1 MKFIFDTLVD
11 KSKYFVFLILV
22 LSVISIFGLPR
33 FQLDASSDTL
43 LLDNDPDLKVYREN
57 SRKYGSSDFLVIA
70 FTPNNDIFS
79 KNTQSF
85 LKDLVLELKGVK
97 GIRNVL
103 SLFDVPLLNYNEQSI
118 SELAE
123 NVITLNTEN
132 IDLNKARREFETN
145 EVYRGLLISNDLQ
158 TIALQ
163 MSLEPNASYQSLI
176 SQRYDLLDSQSNLE
190 DSNFSEKLSI
200 LELKIETEKKL
211 NLLKEGKIINEIRS
225 ITNKYKQKGDIYL
238 GGGAMIAYDTIQMI
252 QQDLITF
259 GIAVFFM
266 FVFILSLIFRQIRWV
281 AIPLIS
287 AGLSALFTT
296 GLISWMG
303 WKVTVVSA
311 NFIALL
317 MIIGIS
323 LTVHLVVRYRE
334 ITSKNTDLSHSESI
348 KRTLSQMFL
357 PCLYTALTTMVAFA
371 SLIISDIRP
380 IIDFGLLMVLSI
392 FIAFIVS
399 FLFFGTLASLM
410 NKNEKD
416 SMIDYSSGFT
426 TSINT
431 FVVKFKNII
440 LLVSI
445 LGFVLSLIGINKLSV
460 ENKFIDYFKPSTE
473 IYKGLSL
480 IDKKLGGTAPLD
492 IIITAPKD
500 FSPIGAETEFEDD
513 FDDFGIET
521 NEYGYWYSTDNL
533 SFLEE
538 IHDYLENRPEIG
550 KVLSVSSAIKL
561 AEIAKGEKLDDL
573 ELALLR
579 KVLPEDINNQLLKSF
594 ISDNDNQVRLSA
606 RVIES
611 LDGLNRKNLINE
623 VESDLIN
630 EFNLSPDQFYLS
642 GISVIYN
649 NLLQSLFQSL
659 IGSLSIVFSA
669 IFLMFIILFRSFYMA
684 LISMIPNLLSA
695 ASVLGI
701 IGWSGIP
708 LDIMTVT
715 VAAIS
720 IGIGVDNT
728 IHYVHRFLKEYDL
741 EKNYDLAIKNSH
753 ATIGR
758 AMFYTSLTIV
768 LGFMILITSN
778 FNPSVFFGI
787 FTSFSMIVAILAA
800 LMLLPVLIRHF
811 KPFGKNKHG
820 TS

>member
-1 MKFIFDTLVD
+1 MNTFFNFLVD
-11 KSKYFVFLILV
+11 KSKIFIFLLIL
-22 LSVISIFGLPR
+22 LSLISLLGLPK

-43 LLDNDPDLKVYREN
+43 LLDNDPDLKTYREN

-70 FTPNNDIFS
+70 FTPNKDIFTVETLS
-79 KNTQSF
+79 LLKSLVEDLKN
-85 LKDLVLELKGVK
+85 VN
-97 GIRNVL
+97 GIKNVL
-103 SLFDVPLLNYNEQSI
+103 SLFDVPLLKYSEQSI

-123 NVITLNTEN
+123 NVVTLSTEN
-132 IDLNKARREFETN
+132 VNLNKAKYEFETN
-145 EVYRGLLISNDLQ
+145 EVYRGLLISEDLK
-158 TIALQ
+158 TIAFQ
-163 MSLEPNASYQSLI
+163 MSLEENQEYQKLI
-176 SQRYDLLDSQSNLE
+176 SKRYDLLDQKNSLDEEFFKTNLE
-190 DSNFSEKLSI
+190 ILDLRIDEQKKINLSNEAI
-200 LELKIETEKKL
+200 L
-211 NLLKEGKIINEIRS
+211 INEVRD
-225 ITNKYKQKGDIYL
+225 ITNNYKDKGEIFL
-238 GGGAMIAYDTIQMI
+238 GGGAMIAHDTIKMI
-252 QQDLITF
+252 QQDLFTF
-259 GIAVFFM
+259 GVAVFFM
-266 FVFILSLIFRQIRWV
+266 FVLILSLIFKQFRWV

-287 AGLSALFTT
+287 ACLSALFTT

-334 ITSKNTDLSHSESI
+334 ITSRFNDLTHSEAL

-392 FIAFIVS
+392 FIAFTVS
-399 FLFFGTLASLM
+399 FIFFGSLASLM
-410 NKNEKD
+410 KKNTKD
-416 SMIDYSSGFT
+416 TKVDYSSGFT
-426 TSINT
+426 TWINSL
-431 FVVKFKNII
+431 VVRFKNVILII
-440 LLVSI
+440 SLI
-445 LGFVLSLIGINKLSV
+445 GFILSLVGINKLSV
-460 ENKFIDYFKPSTE
+460 ENKFIDYFKPTTE
-473 IYKGLSL
+473 IYQGLSL

-492 IIITAPKD
+492 IIISAPQTAPTTND
-500 FSPIGAETEFEDD
+500 EFEED

-521 NEYGYWYSTDNL
+521 EEYGYWFNSQNL
-533 SFLEE
+533 SYLEE
-538 IHDYLENRPEIG
+538 IHDYLEARPEIG

-579 KVLPEDINNQLLKSF
+579 KVLPDDINNQLLSSY
-594 ISDNDNQVRLSA
+594 ISEDDNQVRLSA

-611 LDGLNRKNLINE
+611 MDGLNRKNLIDE
-623 VESDLIN
+623 VKNDLIQN
-630 EFNLSPDQFYLS
+630 YELSEEQFYLS

-659 IGSLSIVFSA
+659 IGSLTIVFSA
-669 IFLMFIILFRSFYMA
+669 IFIMFIILFRSLYMA
-684 LISMIPNLLSA
+684 LIAMIPNLLSA
-695 ASVLGI
+695 SSVLGI

-728 IHYVHRFLKEYDL
+728 IHYVHRFLKEYEL
-741 EKNYDLAIKNSH
+741 QKNYDLAIKNSH

-768 LGFMILITSN
+768 LGFMILVSSN

-800 LMLLPVLIRHF
+800 LMLLPVLIRHL
-811 KPFGKNKHG
+811 KPFGRNING
-820 TS
+820 ST

>member
-1 MKFIFDTLVD
+1 MNSLFNFLVD
-11 KSKYFVFLILV
+11 KSKFFIFIIIL
-22 LSVISIFGLPR
+22 LSLVSILGLPK

-70 FTPNNDIFS
+70 FTPDKDIFS
-79 KNTQSF
+79 SETISLLKKLESNLKNI
-85 LKDLVLELKGVK
+85 D
-97 GIRNVL
+97 GIQNVL
-103 SLFDVPLLNYNEQSI
+103 SLLDVPLLSYSEQSI
-118 SELAE
+118 NELADNLVTLSTE
-123 NVITLNTEN
+123 NV
-132 IDLNKARREFETN
+132 DLVKAKKEFEVN
-145 EVYRGLLISNDLQ
+145 EVYRGLLISEDLK
-158 TIALQ
+158 TIAFQ
-163 MSLEPNASYQSLI
+163 MTLEPNDEFQNLI
-176 SQRYDLLDSQSNLE
+176 SDRYDLLDSKNTLDNEIFSKNLENLDLKIDNQKKINLSKEAILINDIRNISNLYK
-190 DSNFSEKLSI
+190 NK
-200 LELKIETEKKL
+200 
-211 NLLKEGKIINEIRS
+211 GEIF
-225 ITNKYKQKGDIYL
+225 L
-238 GGGAMIAYDTIQMI
+238 GGGAMIAHDTIKMI
-252 QQDLITF
+252 QQDLFTF
-259 GIAVFFM
+259 GVAVFFM
-266 FVFILSLIFRQIRWV
+266 FVLILSLIFRQFRWV
-281 AIPLIS
+281 VIPLTS

-296 GLISWMG
+296 GLISWLG

-334 ITSKNTDLSHSESI
+334 ITSKFNDLSHEDAL
-348 KRTLSQMFL
+348 KKTLSQMFL

-392 FIAFIVS
+392 SVAFIVS
-399 FLFFGTLASLM
+399 FVFFGSLSSLM
-410 NKNEKD
+410 GKNLKD
-416 SMIDYSSGFT
+416 TQIDYSSGFT
-426 TSINT
+426 TWINSL
-431 FVVKFKNII
+431 VVRFKNII
-440 LLVSI
+440 LLISLLAFI
-445 LGFVLSLIGINKLSV
+445 FAFVGINKLSV

-492 IIITAPKD
+492 IIISAPKEDINLEDD
-500 FSPIGAETEFEDD
+500 FDD

-521 NEYGYWYSTDNL
+521 DEYGYWFNSQNL
-533 SFLEE
+533 GRLEE
-538 IHDYLENRPEIG
+538 IHDYLEGRPEIG
-550 KVLSVSSAIKL
+550 KVLSVSSATKL
-561 AEIAKGEKLDDL
+561 AEIVKGEKLDDL

-579 KVLPEDINNQLLKSF
+579 KVLPEDINNQLLSSY
-594 ISDNDNQVRLSA
+594 ISDDDNQVRLSA

-611 LDGLNRKNLINE
+611 LDGLNRKNLIEEVKKDLVNNFELNE
-623 VESDLIN
+623 
-630 EFNLSPDQFYLS
+630 DQFYLS

-659 IGSLSIVFSA
+659 IGSLLIVFTA
-669 IFLMFIILFRSFYMA
+669 IFLMFIVLFRSFYMA
-684 LISMIPNLLSA
+684 LIAMIPNLLSA

-708 LDIMTVT
+708 IDIMTVT

-728 IHYVHRFLKEYDL
+728 IHYVHRFLKEF
-741 EKNYDLAIKNSH
+741 EQEQNYDLAIKNSH
-753 ATIGR
+753 STIGR

-768 LGFMILITSN
+768 LGFMILVSSN

-800 LMLLPVLIRHF
+800 LMLLPVLIRHL
-811 KPFGKNKHG
+811 KPFGRN
-820 TS
+820 

>member
-1 MKFIFDTLVD
+1 MNSLFNFLVD
-11 KSKYFVFLILV
+11 KSKFFIFIIIL
-22 LSVISIFGLPR
+22 LSLVSILGLPK

-70 FTPNNDIFS
+70 FTPDKDIFS
-79 KNTQSF
+79 SETVSLLKKLESNLKNI
-85 LKDLVLELKGVK
+85 D
-97 GIRNVL
+97 GIQNVL
-103 SLFDVPLLNYNEQSI
+103 SLLDVPLLSYSEQSI
-118 SELAE
+118 NELADNLVTLSTE
-123 NVITLNTEN
+123 NV
-132 IDLNKARREFETN
+132 DLVKAKKEFEIN
-145 EVYRGLLISNDLQ
+145 EVYRGLLISEDLK
-158 TIALQ
+158 TIAFQ
-163 MSLEPNASYQSLI
+163 MTLEPNDQFQNLI
-176 SQRYDLLDSQSNLE
+176 SDRYDLLDSKNTLDNEIFSKNLENLDLKIDNQKKINLSNEAILINDIRNISNLYK
-190 DSNFSEKLSI
+190 DK
-200 LELKIETEKKL
+200 
-211 NLLKEGKIINEIRS
+211 GEIF
-225 ITNKYKQKGDIYL
+225 L
-238 GGGAMIAYDTIQMI
+238 GGGAMIAHDTIKMI
-252 QQDLITF
+252 QQDLFTF
-259 GIAVFFM
+259 GVAVFFM
-266 FVFILSLIFRQIRWV
+266 FVLILSLIFRQFRWV
-281 AIPLIS
+281 VIPLTS

-296 GLISWMG
+296 GLISWLG

-334 ITSKNTDLSHSESI
+334 ITSKFNELSHEDAL
-348 KRTLSQMFL
+348 KKTLSQMFL

-392 FIAFIVS
+392 SIAFIVS
-399 FLFFGTLASLM
+399 FVFFGSLSSLM
-410 NKNEKD
+410 GKNLKD
-416 SMIDYSSGFT
+416 TQIDYSSGFT
-426 TSINT
+426 TWINSL
-431 FVVKFKNII
+431 VVRFKNII
-440 LLVSI
+440 LLISLLAFI
-445 LGFVLSLIGINKLSV
+445 FAFVGINKLSV

-492 IIITAPKD
+492 IIISAPKEDINLEDD
-500 FSPIGAETEFEDD
+500 FDD

-521 NEYGYWYSTDNL
+521 DEYGYWFNSQNL
-533 SFLEE
+533 GRLEE
-538 IHDYLENRPEIG
+538 IHDYLEGRPEIG
-550 KVLSVSSAIKL
+550 KVLSVSSATKL
-561 AEIAKGEKLDDL
+561 AEIVKGEKLDDL

-579 KVLPEDINNQLLKSF
+579 KVLPEDINNQLLSSY
-594 ISDNDNQVRLSA
+594 ISDDDNQVRLSA

-611 LDGLNRKNLINE
+611 LDGLNRKNLIEE
-623 VESDLIN
+623 VKKDLVN
-630 EFNLSPDQFYLS
+630 NFELSEDQFYLS

-659 IGSLSIVFSA
+659 IGSLLIVFTA
-669 IFLMFIILFRSFYMA
+669 IFLMFIVLFRSFYMA
-684 LISMIPNLLSA
+684 LIAMIPNLLSA

-708 LDIMTVT
+708 IDIMTVT

-728 IHYVHRFLKEYDL
+728 IHYVHRFLKEY
-741 EKNYDLAIKNSH
+741 EQEQNYDLAIKNSH
-753 ATIGR
+753 STIGR

-768 LGFMILITSN
+768 LGFMILVSSN

-800 LMLLPVLIRHF
+800 LMLLPVLIRHL
-811 KPFGKNKHG
+811 KPFGRN
-820 TS
+820 

>member
-1 MKFIFDTLVD
+1 MNSLFNFLVD
-11 KSKYFVFLILV
+11 KSKFFIFIIIL
-22 LSVISIFGLPR
+22 LSLVSILGLPK

-70 FTPNNDIFS
+70 FTPDKDIFS
-79 KNTQSF
+79 SETISLLKKLESNLKNI
-85 LKDLVLELKGVK
+85 D
-97 GIRNVL
+97 GIQNVL
-103 SLFDVPLLNYNEQSI
+103 SLLDVPLLSYSEQSI
-118 SELAE
+118 NELADNLVTLSTE
-123 NVITLNTEN
+123 NV
-132 IDLNKARREFETN
+132 DLVKAKKEFEIN
-145 EVYRGLLISNDLQ
+145 EVYRGLLISEDLK
-158 TIALQ
+158 TIAFQ
-163 MSLEPNASYQSLI
+163 MTLEPNDQFQNLI
-176 SQRYDLLDSQSNLE
+176 SDRYDLLDSKNTLDNEIFSKNLENLDLKIDNQKKINLSKEAILINDIRNISNLYK
-190 DSNFSEKLSI
+190 DK
-200 LELKIETEKKL
+200 
-211 NLLKEGKIINEIRS
+211 GEIF
-225 ITNKYKQKGDIYL
+225 L
-238 GGGAMIAYDTIQMI
+238 GGGAMIAHDTIKMI
-252 QQDLITF
+252 QQDLFTF
-259 GIAVFFM
+259 GVAVFFM
-266 FVFILSLIFRQIRWV
+266 FVLILSLIFRQFRWV
-281 AIPLIS
+281 VIPLTS

-296 GLISWMG
+296 GLISWLG

-334 ITSKNTDLSHSESI
+334 ITSNFNDLSHEDAL
-348 KRTLSQMFL
+348 KKTLSQMFL

-392 FIAFIVS
+392 SIAFIVS
-399 FLFFGTLASLM
+399 FVFFGSLSSLM
-410 NKNEKD
+410 GKNLKD
-416 SMIDYSSGFT
+416 TQIDYSSGFT
-426 TSINT
+426 TWINSL
-431 FVVKFKNII
+431 VVRFKNLI
-440 LLVSI
+440 LLISLLAFI
-445 LGFVLSLIGINKLSV
+445 FAFVGINKLSV

-492 IIITAPKD
+492 IIISAPKEDINLEDD
-500 FSPIGAETEFEDD
+500 FDD

-521 NEYGYWYSTDNL
+521 DEYGYWFNSQNL
-533 SFLEE
+533 GRLEE
-538 IHDYLENRPEIG
+538 IHDYLEGRPEIG
-550 KVLSVSSAIKL
+550 KVLSVSSATKL
-561 AEIAKGEKLDDL
+561 AEIVKGEKLDDL

-579 KVLPEDINNQLLKSF
+579 KVLPEDINNQLLSSY
-594 ISDNDNQVRLSA
+594 ISDDDNQVRLSA

-611 LDGLNRKNLINE
+611 LDGLNRKNLIEE
-623 VESDLIN
+623 VKKDLVN
-630 EFNLSPDQFYLS
+630 DFELSEDQFYLS

-659 IGSLSIVFSA
+659 IGSLLIVFSA
-669 IFLMFIILFRSFYMA
+669 IFLMFIILFRSLYMA
-684 LISMIPNLLSA
+684 LIAMIPNLLSA

-708 LDIMTVT
+708 IDIMTVT

-728 IHYVHRFLKEYDL
+728 IHYVHRFLKEY
-741 EKNYDLAIKNSH
+741 EQEQNYDLAIKNSH
-753 ATIGR
+753 STIGR

-768 LGFMILITSN
+768 LGFMILVSSN

-800 LMLLPVLIRHF
+800 LMLLPVLIRHL
-811 KPFGKNKHG
+811 KPFGRN
-820 TS
+820 

>member
-1 MKFIFDTLVD
+1 MNSLFNFLVD
-11 KSKYFVFLILV
+11 KSKFFIFIIIL
-22 LSVISIFGLPR
+22 LSLVSILGLPK

-70 FTPNNDIFS
+70 FTPDKDIFS
-79 KNTQSF
+79 SETISLLKKLESNLKNI
-85 LKDLVLELKGVK
+85 D
-97 GIRNVL
+97 GIQNVL
-103 SLFDVPLLNYNEQSI
+103 SLLDVPLLSYSEQSI
-118 SELAE
+118 NELADNLVTLSTE
-123 NVITLNTEN
+123 NV
-132 IDLNKARREFETN
+132 DLVKAKKEFEVN
-145 EVYRGLLISNDLQ
+145 EVYRGLLISEDLK
-158 TIALQ
+158 TIAFQ
-163 MSLEPNASYQSLI
+163 MTLEPNDEFQNLI
-176 SQRYDLLDSQSNLE
+176 SDRYDLLDSKNTLDNEIFSKNLENLDLKIDNQKKINLSKEAILINDIRNISNLYK
-190 DSNFSEKLSI
+190 NK
-200 LELKIETEKKL
+200 
-211 NLLKEGKIINEIRS
+211 GEIF
-225 ITNKYKQKGDIYL
+225 L
-238 GGGAMIAYDTIQMI
+238 GGGAMIAHDTIKMI
-252 QQDLITF
+252 QQDLFTF
-259 GIAVFFM
+259 GVAVFFM
-266 FVFILSLIFRQIRWV
+266 FVLILSLIFRQFRWV
-281 AIPLIS
+281 VIPLTS

-296 GLISWMG
+296 GLISWLG

-334 ITSKNTDLSHSESI
+334 ITSKFNDLSHEDAL
-348 KRTLSQMFL
+348 KKTLSQMFL

-392 FIAFIVS
+392 SVAFIVS
-399 FLFFGTLASLM
+399 FVFFGSLSSLM
-410 NKNEKD
+410 GKNLKD
-416 SMIDYSSGFT
+416 TQIDYSSGFT
-426 TSINT
+426 TWINSL
-431 FVVKFKNII
+431 VVRFKNII
-440 LLVSI
+440 LLISLLAFI
-445 LGFVLSLIGINKLSV
+445 FAFVGINKLSV

-492 IIITAPKD
+492 IIISAPKEDINLEDD
-500 FSPIGAETEFEDD
+500 FDD

-521 NEYGYWYSTDNL
+521 DEYGYWFNSQNL
-533 SFLEE
+533 GRLEE
-538 IHDYLENRPEIG
+538 IHDYLEGRPEIG
-550 KVLSVSSAIKL
+550 KVLSVSSATKL
-561 AEIAKGEKLDDL
+561 AEIVKGEKLDDL

-579 KVLPEDINNQLLKSF
+579 KVLPEDINNQLLSSY
-594 ISDNDNQVRLSA
+594 ISDDDNQVRLSA

-611 LDGLNRKNLINE
+611 LDGLNRKNLIEEVKKDLVNNFELNE
-623 VESDLIN
+623 
-630 EFNLSPDQFYLS
+630 DQFYLS

-659 IGSLSIVFSA
+659 IGSLLIVFSA
-669 IFLMFIILFRSFYMA
+669 IFLMFIVLFRSFYMA
-684 LISMIPNLLSA
+684 LIAMIPNLLSA

-708 LDIMTVT
+708 IDIMTVT

-728 IHYVHRFLKEYDL
+728 IHYVHRFLKEY
-741 EKNYDLAIKNSH
+741 EQEQNYDLAIKNSH
-753 ATIGR
+753 STIGR

-768 LGFMILITSN
+768 LGFMILVSSN

-800 LMLLPVLIRHF
+800 LMLLPVLIRHL
-811 KPFGKNKHG
+811 KPFGRN
-820 TS
+820 

>member
-1 MKFIFDTLVD
+1 MNSLFNFLVD
-11 KSKYFVFLILV
+11 KSKFFIFIIIL
-22 LSVISIFGLPR
+22 LSLVSILGLPK

-70 FTPNNDIFS
+70 FTPDKDIFS
-79 KNTQSF
+79 SETVSLLKKLESNLKNI
-85 LKDLVLELKGVK
+85 D
-97 GIRNVL
+97 GIQNVL
-103 SLFDVPLLNYNEQSI
+103 SLLDVPLLSYSEQSI
-118 SELAE
+118 NELADNLVTLSTE
-123 NVITLNTEN
+123 NV
-132 IDLNKARREFETN
+132 DLVKAKKEFEIN
-145 EVYRGLLISNDLQ
+145 EVYRGLLISEDLK
-158 TIALQ
+158 TIAFQ
-163 MSLEPNASYQSLI
+163 MTLEPNDQFQNLI
-176 SQRYDLLDSQSNLE
+176 SDRYDLLDSKNTLDNEIFSKNLENLDLKIDNQKKINLSKEAILINDIRNISNLYK
-190 DSNFSEKLSI
+190 DK
-200 LELKIETEKKL
+200 
-211 NLLKEGKIINEIRS
+211 GEIF
-225 ITNKYKQKGDIYL
+225 L
-238 GGGAMIAYDTIQMI
+238 GGGAMIAHDTIKMI
-252 QQDLITF
+252 QQDLFTF
-259 GIAVFFM
+259 GVAVFFM
-266 FVFILSLIFRQIRWV
+266 FVLILSLIFRQFRWV
-281 AIPLIS
+281 VIPLTS

-296 GLISWMG
+296 GLISWLG

-334 ITSKNTDLSHSESI
+334 ITSNFNDLSHEDAL
-348 KRTLSQMFL
+348 KKTLSQMFL

-392 FIAFIVS
+392 SIAFIVS
-399 FLFFGTLASLM
+399 FVFFGSLSSLM
-410 NKNEKD
+410 GKNLKD
-416 SMIDYSSGFT
+416 TQIDYSSGFT
-426 TSINT
+426 TWINSL
-431 FVVKFKNII
+431 VVRFKNLI
-440 LLVSI
+440 LLISLLAFI
-445 LGFVLSLIGINKLSV
+445 FAFVGINKLSV

-492 IIITAPKD
+492 IIISAPKEDINLEDD
-500 FSPIGAETEFEDD
+500 FDD

-521 NEYGYWYSTDNL
+521 DEYGYWFNSQNL
-533 SFLEE
+533 GRLEE
-538 IHDYLENRPEIG
+538 IHDYLEGRPEIG
-550 KVLSVSSAIKL
+550 KVLSVSSATKL
-561 AEIAKGEKLDDL
+561 AEIVKGEKLDDL

-579 KVLPEDINNQLLKSF
+579 KVLPEDINNQLLSSY
-594 ISDNDNQVRLSA
+594 ISDDDNQVRLSA

-611 LDGLNRKNLINE
+611 LDGLNRKNLIEEVKKDLVNNFELNE
-623 VESDLIN
+623 
-630 EFNLSPDQFYLS
+630 DQFYLS

-659 IGSLSIVFSA
+659 IGSLLIVFSA
-669 IFLMFIILFRSFYMA
+669 IFLMFIVLFRSFYMA
-684 LISMIPNLLSA
+684 LIAMIPNLLSA

-708 LDIMTVT
+708 IDIMTVT

-728 IHYVHRFLKEYDL
+728 IHYVHRFLKEY
-741 EKNYDLAIKNSH
+741 EQEQNYDLAIKNSH
-753 ATIGR
+753 STIGR

-768 LGFMILITSN
+768 LGFMILVSSN

-800 LMLLPVLIRHF
+800 LMLLPVLIRHL
-811 KPFGKNKHG
+811 KPFGRN
-820 TS
+820 

>member
-1 MKFIFDTLVD
+1 MNNIFNFLVD
-11 KSKYFVFLILV
+11 KSKFFIFLLFA
-22 LSVISIFGLPR
+22 LSIISIIGLPR

-43 LLDNDPDLKVYREN
+43 LLDNDPDLKIYREN

-70 FTPNNDIFS
+70 FTPNKDIFTNETIS
-79 KNTQSF
+79 LLESLVGK
-85 LKDLVLELKGVK
+85 LKEVE
-97 GIRNVL
+97 GINNVL
-103 SLFDVPLLNYNEQSI
+103 SLFDVPLLSYSKQSI
-118 SELAE
+118 NELAE
-123 NVITLNTEN
+123 NVVTLSTDDV
-132 IDLNKARREFETN
+132 DLTKAKYEFETN
-145 EVYRGLLISNDLQ
+145 EVYRGLLISDDLK

-163 MSLEPNASYQSLI
+163 MTLKPNEPYQKLI
-176 SQRYDLLDSQSNLE
+176 SKRYELLDQKNLIEEKSFKE
-190 DSNFSEKLSI
+190 D
-200 LELKIETEKKL
+200 LESLDFQIEEQKQI
-211 NLLKEGKIINEIRS
+211 NLINEATLINEIRR
-225 ITNKYKQKGDIYL
+225 ITKDYEGYGEIFL
-238 GGGAMIAYDTIQMI
+238 GGGAMIAHDTIKMI
-252 QQDLITF
+252 QQDLFTF
-259 GIAVFFM
+259 GVAVFFM
-266 FVFILSLIFRQIRWV
+266 FVLILSIIFKQFRWV
-281 AIPLIS
+281 IVPLVS

-296 GLISWMG
+296 GLISWIG

-334 ITSKNTDLSHSESI
+334 ITSKFNDISHNEAL

-392 FIAFIVS
+392 FIAFSVS
-399 FLFFGTLASLM
+399 FVFFGSLASLM
-410 NKNEKD
+410 KKNLKD
-416 SMIDYSSGFT
+416 TNIDYSSGFT
-426 TSINT
+426 TWINSL
-431 FVVKFKNII
+431 VVRFKNII
-440 LLVSI
+440 LLMSL
-445 LGFVLSLIGINKLSV
+445 LGFIFSIVGINKLSV

-492 IIITAPKD
+492 IIISAP
-500 FSPIGAETEFEDD
+500 ENNFENNYESDED
-513 FDDFGIET
+513 FDDFGLET
-521 NEYGYWYSTDNL
+521 EQYGYWFNSQNL
-533 SFLEE
+533 SYLEE
-538 IHDYLENRPEIG
+538 IHDYLEARPEIG

-561 AEIAKGEKLDDL
+561 AEIVKGNKLDDL

-579 KVLPEDINNQLLKSF
+579 KVLPEDINNQLLSSY
-594 ISDNDNQVRLSA
+594 ISEDDNQVRLSA

-611 LDGLNRKNLINE
+611 MDGLNRKNLIEE
-623 VESDLIN
+623 VKNDLIKN
-630 EFNLSPDQFYLS
+630 YELTEDQFYLS

-659 IGSLSIVFSA
+659 IGSLSIVFAA
-669 IFLMFIILFRSFYMA
+669 IFAMFIILFRSLYMA
-684 LISMIPNLLSA
+684 IIAMIPNLLSA
-695 ASVLGI
+695 SSVLGI

-708 LDIMTVT
+708 IDIMTVT

-728 IHYVHRFLKEYDL
+728 IHYVHRFLKEY
-741 EKNYDLAIKNSH
+741 EQNNNYDLAIKNSH
-753 ATIGR
+753 STIGR

-768 LGFMILITSN
+768 LGFMILVSSN

-800 LMLLPVLIRHF
+800 LMLLPVLIRHL
-811 KPFGKNKHG
+811 KPFGRDSRG
-820 TS
+820 TT

>member
-1 MKFIFDTLVD
+1 MNSLFNFLVD
-11 KSKYFVFLILV
+11 KSKFFIFIIIL
-22 LSVISIFGLPR
+22 LSLVSILGLPK

-70 FTPNNDIFS
+70 FTPDKDIFS
-79 KNTQSF
+79 SETISLLKKLESNLKNI
-85 LKDLVLELKGVK
+85 D
-97 GIRNVL
+97 GIQNVL
-103 SLFDVPLLNYNEQSI
+103 SLLDVPLLSYSEQSI
-118 SELAE
+118 NELADNLVTLSTE
-123 NVITLNTEN
+123 NV
-132 IDLNKARREFETN
+132 DLVKAKKEFEIN
-145 EVYRGLLISNDLQ
+145 EVYRGLLISEDLK
-158 TIALQ
+158 TIAFQ
-163 MSLEPNASYQSLI
+163 MTLEPNDQFQNLI
-176 SQRYDLLDSQSNLE
+176 SDRYDLLDSKDTLDNEIFSKNLENLDLKIDNQKKINLSNEAILINDIRNISNLYK
-190 DSNFSEKLSI
+190 DK
-200 LELKIETEKKL
+200 
-211 NLLKEGKIINEIRS
+211 GEIF
-225 ITNKYKQKGDIYL
+225 L
-238 GGGAMIAYDTIQMI
+238 GGGAMIAHDTIKMI
-252 QQDLITF
+252 QQDLFTF
-259 GIAVFFM
+259 GVAVFFM
-266 FVFILSLIFRQIRWV
+266 FVLILSLIFRQFRWV
-281 AIPLIS
+281 VIPLTS

-296 GLISWMG
+296 GLISWLG

-334 ITSKNTDLSHSESI
+334 ITSNFNDLSHEDAL
-348 KRTLSQMFL
+348 KKTLSQMFL

-392 FIAFIVS
+392 SIAFIVS
-399 FLFFGTLASLM
+399 FVFFGSLSSLM
-410 NKNEKD
+410 GKNLKD
-416 SMIDYSSGFT
+416 TQIDYSSGFT
-426 TSINT
+426 TWINSL
-431 FVVKFKNII
+431 VVRFKNLI
-440 LLVSI
+440 LLISLLAFI
-445 LGFVLSLIGINKLSV
+445 FAFVGINKLSV

-492 IIITAPKD
+492 IIISAPKEDINLEDD
-500 FSPIGAETEFEDD
+500 FDD

-521 NEYGYWYSTDNL
+521 DEYGYWFNSQNL
-533 SFLEE
+533 GRLEE
-538 IHDYLENRPEIG
+538 IHDYLEGRPEIG
-550 KVLSVSSAIKL
+550 KVLSVSSATKL
-561 AEIAKGEKLDDL
+561 AEIVKGEKLDDL

-579 KVLPEDINNQLLKSF
+579 KVLPEDINNQLLSSY
-594 ISDNDNQVRLSA
+594 ISDDDNQVRLSA

-611 LDGLNRKNLINE
+611 LDGLNRKNLIEE
-623 VESDLIN
+623 VKKDLVN
-630 EFNLSPDQFYLS
+630 DFELSEDQFYLS

-659 IGSLSIVFSA
+659 IGSLLIVFSA
-669 IFLMFIILFRSFYMA
+669 IFLMFIVLFRSFYMA
-684 LISMIPNLLSA
+684 LIAMIPNLLSA

-708 LDIMTVT
+708 IDIMTVT

-728 IHYVHRFLKEYDL
+728 IHYVHRFLKEY
-741 EKNYDLAIKNSH
+741 EQEQNYDLAIKNSH
-753 ATIGR
+753 STIGR

-768 LGFMILITSN
+768 LGFMILVSSN

-800 LMLLPVLIRHF
+800 LMLLPVLIRHL
-811 KPFGKNKHG
+811 KPFGRN
-820 TS
+820 

>member
-1 MKFIFDTLVD
+1 MNIFFNFLVD
-11 KSKYFVFLILV
+11 KSKFFVFLLIL
-22 LSVISIFGLPR
+22 LSLVSLLGLPK

-43 LLDNDPDLKVYREN
+43 LLDNDPDLKTYREN

-70 FTPNNDIFS
+70 FTPNKDIFTIETVS
-79 KNTQSF
+79 L
-85 LKDLVLELKGVK
+85 LKKLVEDLKKVN
-97 GIRNVL
+97 GIKNVL
-103 SLFDVPLLNYNEQSI
+103 SLFDVPLLKYSEQSI
-118 SELAE
+118 SDLANNVVTLSTE
-123 NVITLNTEN
+123 NV
-132 IDLNKARREFETN
+132 DLAKAKYEFETN
-145 EVYRGLLISNDLQ
+145 EVYRGLLISEDLK
-158 TIALQ
+158 TIAFQ
-163 MSLEPNASYQSLI
+163 MSLEPNKEYQKLI
-176 SQRYDLLDSQSNLE
+176 SERYDLLDLEESLEYEVFKNNLE
-190 DSNFSEKLSI
+190 VLD
-200 LELKIETEKKL
+200 LKIDEQKRI
-211 NLLKEGKIINEIRS
+211 NLSNEAILINEVRT
-225 ITNKYKQKGDIYL
+225 ITKNYKDSGEIFL
-238 GGGAMIAYDTIQMI
+238 GGGAMISHDTIKMI
-252 QQDLITF
+252 QQDLLTF
-259 GIAVFFM
+259 GVAVFFM
-266 FVFILSLIFRQIRWV
+266 FVLILSLIFKQFRWV

-287 AGLSALFTT
+287 ACLSALFTA

-334 ITSKNTDLSHSESI
+334 ITSRFHDLAHSEAL
-348 KRTLSQMFL
+348 KNTLSQMFL

-399 FLFFGTLASLM
+399 FIFFGSLASLM
-410 NKNEKD
+410 KKNIKD
-416 SMIDYSSGFT
+416 TKVDYSSGFT
-426 TSINT
+426 TWINSL
-431 FVVKFKNII
+431 VVRFKNII
-440 LLVSI
+440 LLI
-445 LGFVLSLIGINKLSV
+445 SLIGFIFSLVGINKLSV

-473 IYKGLSL
+473 IYQGLSL

-492 IIITAPKD
+492 IIISAPQTTSQTND
-500 FSPIGAETEFEDD
+500 EFEED

-521 NEYGYWYSTDNL
+521 QEYGYWFNSQNL

-538 IHDYLENRPEIG
+538 IHDYLERRPEIG

-579 KVLPEDINNQLLKSF
+579 KVLPEDINNQLLSAY
-594 ISDNDNQVRLSA
+594 ISEDDNQVRLSA

-611 LDGLNRKNLINE
+611 MDGLNRKNLIDE
-623 VESDLIN
+623 VKTDLIKIY
-630 EFNLSPDQFYLS
+630 ELSEEQFYLS

-659 IGSLSIVFSA
+659 IGSLTIVFSA
-669 IFLMFIILFRSFYMA
+669 IFIMFIILFRSLYMA
-684 LISMIPNLLSA
+684 LIAMIPNLLSA

-728 IHYVHRFLKEYDL
+728 IHYVHRFLKEYHL
-741 EKNYDLAIKNSH
+741 QKNYDLAIKNSH

-768 LGFMILITSN
+768 LGFMILVTSN

-787 FTSFSMIVAILAA
+787 FTSFSMIIAILAA
-800 LMLLPVLIRHF
+800 LMLLPVLIRHL
-811 KPFGKNKHG
+811 KPFGRNLHG
-820 TS
+820 TT

>member
-1 MKFIFDTLVD
+1 MNSLFNFLVD
-11 KSKYFVFLILV
+11 KSKFFIFIIIL
-22 LSVISIFGLPR
+22 LSLVSILGLPK

-70 FTPNNDIFS
+70 FTPDKDIFS
-79 KNTQSF
+79 SETISLLKKLESNLKNI
-85 LKDLVLELKGVK
+85 D
-97 GIRNVL
+97 GIQNVL
-103 SLFDVPLLNYNEQSI
+103 SLLDVPLLSYSEQSI
-118 SELAE
+118 NELADNLVTLSTE
-123 NVITLNTEN
+123 NV
-132 IDLNKARREFETN
+132 DLVKAKKEFEVN
-145 EVYRGLLISNDLQ
+145 EVYRGLLISEDLK
-158 TIALQ
+158 TIAFQ
-163 MSLEPNASYQSLI
+163 MTLEPNDQFQNLI
-176 SQRYDLLDSQSNLE
+176 SDRYDLLDSKNTLDNEIFSKNLENLDLKIDNQKKINLSKEAILINDIRNISNLYK
-190 DSNFSEKLSI
+190 DK
-200 LELKIETEKKL
+200 
-211 NLLKEGKIINEIRS
+211 GEIF
-225 ITNKYKQKGDIYL
+225 L
-238 GGGAMIAYDTIQMI
+238 GGGAMISHDTIKMI
-252 QQDLITF
+252 QQDLFTF
-259 GIAVFFM
+259 GVAVFFM
-266 FVFILSLIFRQIRWV
+266 FVLILSLIFRQFRWV
-281 AIPLIS
+281 VIPLTS

-296 GLISWMG
+296 GLISWLG

-334 ITSKNTDLSHSESI
+334 ITSKFNDLSHEDAL
-348 KRTLSQMFL
+348 KKTLSQMFL

-392 FIAFIVS
+392 SVAFIVS
-399 FLFFGTLASLM
+399 FVFFGSLSSLM
-410 NKNEKD
+410 GKNLKD
-416 SMIDYSSGFT
+416 TQIDYSSGFT
-426 TSINT
+426 TWINSL
-431 FVVKFKNII
+431 VVRFKNLI
-440 LLVSI
+440 LLISLLAFI
-445 LGFVLSLIGINKLSV
+445 FAFVGINKLSV

-492 IIITAPKD
+492 IIISAPKEDINLEDD
-500 FSPIGAETEFEDD
+500 FDD

-521 NEYGYWYSTDNL
+521 DEYGYWFNSQNL
-533 SFLEE
+533 GRLEE
-538 IHDYLENRPEIG
+538 IHDYLEGRPEIG
-550 KVLSVSSAIKL
+550 KVLSVSSATKL
-561 AEIAKGEKLDDL
+561 AEIVKGEKLDDL

-579 KVLPEDINNQLLKSF
+579 KVLPEDINNQLLSSY
-594 ISDNDNQVRLSA
+594 ISDDDNQVRLSA

-611 LDGLNRKNLINE
+611 LDGLNRKNLIEEVKKDLVNNFELNE
-623 VESDLIN
+623 
-630 EFNLSPDQFYLS
+630 DQFYLS

-659 IGSLSIVFSA
+659 IGSLLIVFSA
-669 IFLMFIILFRSFYMA
+669 IFLMFIVLFRSFYMA
-684 LISMIPNLLSA
+684 LIAMIPNLLSA

-708 LDIMTVT
+708 IDIMTVT

-728 IHYVHRFLKEYDL
+728 IHYVHRFLKEY
-741 EKNYDLAIKNSH
+741 EQEQNYDLAIKNSH
-753 ATIGR
+753 STIGR

-768 LGFMILITSN
+768 LGFMILVSSN

-800 LMLLPVLIRHF
+800 LMLLPVLIRHL
-811 KPFGKNKHG
+811 KPFGRN
-820 TS
+820 

>member
-1 MKFIFDTLVD
+1 MNTFFNFLVD
-11 KSKYFVFLILV
+11 KSKIFIFFLIL
-22 LSVISIFGLPR
+22 LSLISLLGLPK

-43 LLDNDPDLKVYREN
+43 LLDNDPDLKTYREN

-70 FTPNNDIFS
+70 FTPNKDIFTVETLS
-79 KNTQSF
+79 LLKSLVEDLKN
-85 LKDLVLELKGVK
+85 VN
-97 GIRNVL
+97 GIKNVL
-103 SLFDVPLLNYNEQSI
+103 SLFDVPLLKYSEQSI

-123 NVITLNTEN
+123 NVVTLSTEN
-132 IDLNKARREFETN
+132 VNLNKAKYEFETN
-145 EVYRGLLISNDLQ
+145 EVYRGLLISEDLK
-158 TIALQ
+158 TIAFQ
-163 MSLEPNASYQSLI
+163 MSLEENQEYQKLI
-176 SQRYDLLDSQSNLE
+176 SERYDLLDQKNSLDEEFFKTNLE
-190 DSNFSEKLSI
+190 ILDLRIDEQKKINLSNEAI
-200 LELKIETEKKL
+200 L
-211 NLLKEGKIINEIRS
+211 INEVRD
-225 ITNKYKQKGDIYL
+225 ITNNYKDKGEIFL
-238 GGGAMIAYDTIQMI
+238 GGGAMIAHDTIKMI
-252 QQDLITF
+252 QQDLFTF
-259 GIAVFFM
+259 GVAVFFM
-266 FVFILSLIFRQIRWV
+266 FVLILSLIFKQFRWV

-287 AGLSALFTT
+287 ACLSALFTT

-334 ITSKNTDLSHSESI
+334 ITSRFNDLTHSEAL

-392 FIAFIVS
+392 FIAFTVS
-399 FLFFGTLASLM
+399 FIFFGSLASLM
-410 NKNEKD
+410 KKNTKD
-416 SMIDYSSGFT
+416 TKVDYSSGFT
-426 TSINT
+426 TWINSL
-431 FVVKFKNII
+431 VVRFKNVILII
-440 LLVSI
+440 SLI
-445 LGFVLSLIGINKLSV
+445 GFILSLVGINKLSV
-460 ENKFIDYFKPSTE
+460 ENKFIDYFKPTTE
-473 IYKGLSL
+473 IYQGLSL

-492 IIITAPKD
+492 IIISAPQTAPTTND
-500 FSPIGAETEFEDD
+500 EFEED

-521 NEYGYWYSTDNL
+521 EEYGYWFNSQNL
-533 SFLEE
+533 SYLEE
-538 IHDYLENRPEIG
+538 IHDYLEARPEIG

-579 KVLPEDINNQLLKSF
+579 KVLPDDINNQLLSSY
-594 ISDNDNQVRLSA
+594 ISEDDNQVRLSA

-611 LDGLNRKNLINE
+611 MDGLNRKNLIDE
-623 VESDLIN
+623 VKNDLIQN
-630 EFNLSPDQFYLS
+630 YELSEEQFYLS

-659 IGSLSIVFSA
+659 IGSLTIVFSA
-669 IFLMFIILFRSFYMA
+669 IFIMFIILFRSLYMA
-684 LISMIPNLLSA
+684 LIAMIPNLLSA
-695 ASVLGI
+695 SSVLGI

-728 IHYVHRFLKEYDL
+728 IHYVHRFLKEYEL
-741 EKNYDLAIKNSH
+741 QKNYDLAIKNSH

-768 LGFMILITSN
+768 LGFMILVSSN

-800 LMLLPVLIRHF
+800 LMLLPVLIRHL
-811 KPFGKNKHG
+811 KPFGRNING
-820 TS
+820 ST

>member
-1 MKFIFDTLVD
+1 MNSLFNFLVD
-11 KSKYFVFLILV
+11 KSKFFIFIIIL
-22 LSVISIFGLPR
+22 LSLVSILGLPK

-70 FTPNNDIFS
+70 FTPDKDIFS
-79 KNTQSF
+79 SETISLLKKLESNLKNI
-85 LKDLVLELKGVK
+85 D
-97 GIRNVL
+97 GIQNVL
-103 SLFDVPLLNYNEQSI
+103 SLLDVPLLSYSEQSI
-118 SELAE
+118 NELADNLVTLSTE
-123 NVITLNTEN
+123 NV
-132 IDLNKARREFETN
+132 DLVKAKKEFEVN
-145 EVYRGLLISNDLQ
+145 EVYRGLLISEDLK
-158 TIALQ
+158 TIAFQ
-163 MSLEPNASYQSLI
+163 MTLEPNDEFQNLI
-176 SQRYDLLDSQSNLE
+176 SDRYDLLDSKNTLDNEIFSKNLENLDLKIDNQKKINLSKEAILINDIRNISNLYK
-190 DSNFSEKLSI
+190 NK
-200 LELKIETEKKL
+200 
-211 NLLKEGKIINEIRS
+211 GEIF
-225 ITNKYKQKGDIYL
+225 L
-238 GGGAMIAYDTIQMI
+238 GGGAMIAHDTIKMI
-252 QQDLITF
+252 QQDLFTF
-259 GIAVFFM
+259 GVAVFFM
-266 FVFILSLIFRQIRWV
+266 FVLILSLIFRQFRWV
-281 AIPLIS
+281 VIPLTS

-296 GLISWMG
+296 GLISWLG

-334 ITSKNTDLSHSESI
+334 ITSKFNDLSHEDAL
-348 KRTLSQMFL
+348 KKTLSQMFL

-392 FIAFIVS
+392 SIAFIVS
-399 FLFFGTLASLM
+399 FVFFGSLSSLM
-410 NKNEKD
+410 GKNLKD
-416 SMIDYSSGFT
+416 TQIDYSSGFT
-426 TSINT
+426 TWINSL
-431 FVVKFKNII
+431 VVRFKNII
-440 LLVSI
+440 LLISLLAFI
-445 LGFVLSLIGINKLSV
+445 FAFVGINKLSV

-492 IIITAPKD
+492 IIISAPKEDINLEDD
-500 FSPIGAETEFEDD
+500 FDD

-521 NEYGYWYSTDNL
+521 DEYGYWFNSQNL
-533 SFLEE
+533 GRLEE
-538 IHDYLENRPEIG
+538 IHDYLEGRPEIG
-550 KVLSVSSAIKL
+550 KVLSVSSATKL
-561 AEIAKGEKLDDL
+561 AEIVKGEKLDDL

-579 KVLPEDINNQLLKSF
+579 KVLPEDINNQLLSSY
-594 ISDNDNQVRLSA
+594 ISDDDNQVRLSA

-611 LDGLNRKNLINE
+611 LDGLNRKNLIEEVKKDLVNNFELNE
-623 VESDLIN
+623 
-630 EFNLSPDQFYLS
+630 DQFYLS

-659 IGSLSIVFSA
+659 IGSLLIVFTA
-669 IFLMFIILFRSFYMA
+669 IFLMFIVLFRSFYMA
-684 LISMIPNLLSA
+684 LIAMIPNLLSA

-708 LDIMTVT
+708 IDIMTVT

-728 IHYVHRFLKEYDL
+728 IHYVHRFLKEF
-741 EKNYDLAIKNSH
+741 EQEQNYDLAIKNSH
-753 ATIGR
+753 STIGR

-768 LGFMILITSN
+768 LGFMILVSSN

-800 LMLLPVLIRHF
+800 LMLLPVLIRHL
-811 KPFGKNKHG
+811 KPFGRN
-820 TS
+820 

>member
-1 MKFIFDTLVD
+1 MNSLFNFLVD
-11 KSKYFVFLILV
+11 KSKFFIFIIIL
-22 LSVISIFGLPR
+22 LSLVSILGLPK

-70 FTPNNDIFS
+70 FTPDKDIFS
-79 KNTQSF
+79 SETISLLKKLESNLKNI
-85 LKDLVLELKGVK
+85 D
-97 GIRNVL
+97 GIQNVL
-103 SLFDVPLLNYNEQSI
+103 SLLDVPLLSYSEQSI
-118 SELAE
+118 NELADNLVTLSTE
-123 NVITLNTEN
+123 NV
-132 IDLNKARREFETN
+132 DLVKAKKEFEIN
-145 EVYRGLLISNDLQ
+145 EVYRGLLISEDLK
-158 TIALQ
+158 TIAFQ
-163 MSLEPNASYQSLI
+163 MTLEPNDEFQNLI
-176 SQRYDLLDSQSNLE
+176 SDRYDLLDSKNTLDNEIFSKNLENLDLKIDNQKKINLSKEAILINDIRNISNLYK
-190 DSNFSEKLSI
+190 DK
-200 LELKIETEKKL
+200 
-211 NLLKEGKIINEIRS
+211 GEIF
-225 ITNKYKQKGDIYL
+225 L
-238 GGGAMIAYDTIQMI
+238 GGGAMIAHDTIKMI
-252 QQDLITF
+252 QQDLFTF
-259 GIAVFFM
+259 GVAVFFM
-266 FVFILSLIFRQIRWV
+266 FVLILSLIFRQFRWV
-281 AIPLIS
+281 VIPLTS

-296 GLISWMG
+296 GLISWLG

-334 ITSKNTDLSHSESI
+334 ITSKFNELSHEDAL
-348 KRTLSQMFL
+348 KKTLSQMFL

-392 FIAFIVS
+392 SIAFIVS
-399 FLFFGTLASLM
+399 FVFFGSLSSLM
-410 NKNEKD
+410 GKNLKD
-416 SMIDYSSGFT
+416 TQIDYSSGFT
-426 TSINT
+426 TWINSL
-431 FVVKFKNII
+431 VVRFKNLI
-440 LLVSI
+440 LLISLLAFI
-445 LGFVLSLIGINKLSV
+445 FAFVGINKLSV

-492 IIITAPKD
+492 IIISAPKEDINLEDD
-500 FSPIGAETEFEDD
+500 FDD

-521 NEYGYWYSTDNL
+521 DEYGYWFNSQNL
-533 SFLEE
+533 GRLEE
-538 IHDYLENRPEIG
+538 IHDYLEGRPEIG
-550 KVLSVSSAIKL
+550 KVLSVSSATKL
-561 AEIAKGEKLDDL
+561 AEIVKGEKLDDL

-579 KVLPEDINNQLLKSF
+579 KVLPEDINNQLLSSY
-594 ISDNDNQVRLSA
+594 ISDDDNQVRLSA

-611 LDGLNRKNLINE
+611 LDGLNRKNLIEEVKKDLVNNFELNE
-623 VESDLIN
+623 
-630 EFNLSPDQFYLS
+630 DQFYLS

-659 IGSLSIVFSA
+659 IGSLLIVFTA
-669 IFLMFIILFRSFYMA
+669 IFLMFIVLFRSFYMA
-684 LISMIPNLLSA
+684 LIAMIPNLLSA

-708 LDIMTVT
+708 IDIMTVT

-728 IHYVHRFLKEYDL
+728 IHYVHRFLKEF
-741 EKNYDLAIKNSH
+741 EQEQNYDIAIKNSH
-753 ATIGR
+753 STIGR

-768 LGFMILITSN
+768 LGFMILVSSN

-800 LMLLPVLIRHF
+800 LMLLPVLIRHL
-811 KPFGKNKHG
+811 KPFGRN
-820 TS
+820 

>member
-1 MKFIFDTLVD
+1 MNIFFNFLVD
-11 KSKYFVFLILV
+11 KSKFFVFLLIA
-22 LSVISIFGLPR
+22 LSLISILGLPK

-43 LLDNDPDLKVYREN
+43 LLDNDPDLKTYREN

-70 FTPNNDIFS
+70 FTPNEEIFTS
-79 KNTQSF
+79 ETVSLLKNLVDD
-85 LKDLVLELKGVK
+85 LKNVN
-97 GIRNVL
+97 GIKNVL
-103 SLFDVPLLNYNEQSI
+103 SLFDVPLLKYSEQSI

-123 NVITLNTEN
+123 NVVTLSTEN
-132 IDLNKARREFETN
+132 VDLTKAKYEFETN
-145 EVYRGLLISNDLQ
+145 EVYRGLLISEDLK
-158 TIALQ
+158 TIAFQ
-163 MSLEPNASYQSLI
+163 MSLEPNKEYQKLI
-176 SQRYDLLDSQSNLE
+176 SERYDLIDLEMTLEEEVFKNNLE
-190 DSNFSEKLSI
+190 I
-200 LELKIETEKKL
+200 LDLKIDEQKKI
-211 NLLKEGKIINEIRS
+211 NLSNEAILINEVRN
-225 ITNKYKQKGDIYL
+225 ITNNYKDNGEIFL
-238 GGGAMIAYDTIQMI
+238 GGGAMIAHDTIKMI
-252 QQDLITF
+252 QQDLLTF
-259 GIAVFFM
+259 GVAVFFM
-266 FVFILSLIFRQIRWV
+266 FVLILSIIFKQFRWV

-287 AGLSALFTT
+287 ACLSALFTT

-334 ITSKNTDLSHSESI
+334 ITSRFHDLTHSEAL
-348 KRTLSQMFL
+348 KKTLSQMFL

-392 FIAFIVS
+392 FIAFTVS
-399 FLFFGTLASLM
+399 FIFFGSLASLM
-410 NKNEKD
+410 KKNTKD
-416 SMIDYSSGFT
+416 TKVDYSSGFT
-426 TSINT
+426 TWINSL
-431 FVVKFKNII
+431 VVRFKNII
-440 LLVSI
+440 LLI
-445 LGFVLSLIGINKLSV
+445 SLIGFIFSLVGINKLSV
-460 ENKFIDYFKPSTE
+460 ENKFIDYFKPTTE
-473 IYKGLSL
+473 IYQGLSL

-492 IIITAPKD
+492 IIISAPQSATQTND
-500 FSPIGAETEFEDD
+500 EFEED

-521 NEYGYWYSTDNL
+521 EEYGYWFNSQNL
-533 SFLEE
+533 SYLEE
-538 IHDYLENRPEIG
+538 IHDYLERRPEIG

-579 KVLPEDINNQLLKSF
+579 KVLPEDINNQLLSSY
-594 ISDNDNQVRLSA
+594 ISEDDNQVRLSA

-611 LDGLNRKNLINE
+611 MDGLNRKNLIDE
-623 VESDLIN
+623 VKTDLIQN
-630 EFNLSPDQFYLS
+630 YQLSEEQFYLS

-659 IGSLSIVFSA
+659 IGSLTIVFSA
-669 IFLMFIILFRSFYMA
+669 IFIMFIILFRSLYMA
-684 LISMIPNLLSA
+684 LIAMIPNLLSA

-741 EKNYDLAIKNSH
+741 QKNYDLAIKNSH

-768 LGFMILITSN
+768 LGFMILVSSN

-787 FTSFSMIVAILAA
+787 FTSFSMIIAILAA
-800 LMLLPVLIRHF
+800 LMLLPVLIRHL
-811 KPFGKNKHG
+811 KPFGRNLHG
-820 TS
+820 TT

>member
-1 MKFIFDTLVD
+1 MNNIFNFLVD
-11 KSKYFVFLILV
+11 KSKFFIFLLFA
-22 LSVISIFGLPR
+22 LSIISIIGLPR

-43 LLDNDPDLKVYREN
+43 LLDNDPDLKIYREN

-70 FTPNNDIFS
+70 FTPNKDIFTNETIS
-79 KNTQSF
+79 LLENLVGK
-85 LKDLVLELKGVK
+85 LKEVD
-97 GIRNVL
+97 GISNVL
-103 SLFDVPLLNYNEQSI
+103 SLFDVPLLSYSEQSI
-118 SELAE
+118 NELAE
-123 NVITLNTEN
+123 NVVTLSTDDV
-132 IDLNKARREFETN
+132 DLTKAKYEFETN
-145 EVYRGLLISNDLQ
+145 EVYRGLLISKDLK

-163 MSLEPNASYQSLI
+163 MTLKPNESYQKLI
-176 SQRYDLLDSQSNLE
+176 SKRYELLDQKNLIE
-190 DSNFSEKLSI
+190 EKSFKKD
-200 LELKIETEKKL
+200 LESLDFQIEEQKQI
-211 NLLKEGKIINEIRS
+211 NLINDATLINEVRR
-225 ITNKYKQKGDIYL
+225 ITKDYEGYGEIFL
-238 GGGAMIAYDTIQMI
+238 GGGAMIAHDTIKMI
-252 QQDLITF
+252 QQDLFTF
-259 GIAVFFM
+259 GVAVFFM
-266 FVFILSLIFRQIRWV
+266 FVLILSIIFRQFRWV
-281 AIPLIS
+281 IVPLVS

-296 GLISWMG
+296 GLISWIG

-334 ITSKNTDLSHSESI
+334 ITSKFNDISHNEAL

-392 FIAFIVS
+392 FIAFSVS
-399 FLFFGTLASLM
+399 FVFFGSLASLM
-410 NKNEKD
+410 NKNLKD
-416 SMIDYSSGFT
+416 TNIDYSSGFT
-426 TSINT
+426 TWINSL
-431 FVVKFKNII
+431 VVRFKNLI
-440 LLVSI
+440 LLISL
-445 LGFVLSLIGINKLSV
+445 LGFIFSIVGINKLSV

-492 IIITAPKD
+492 IIISAPENNFEND
-500 FSPIGAETEFEDD
+500 YESEDD
-513 FDDFGIET
+513 FDDFGLET
-521 NEYGYWYSTDNL
+521 EQYGYWFNSQNL
-533 SFLEE
+533 SYLEE
-538 IHDYLENRPEIG
+538 IHDYLEARPEIG

-561 AEIAKGEKLDDL
+561 AEIVKGNKLDDL

-579 KVLPEDINNQLLKSF
+579 KVLPEDINNQLLSSY
-594 ISDNDNQVRLSA
+594 ISEDDNQVRLSA

-611 LDGLNRKNLINE
+611 MDGLNRKKLIEE
-623 VESDLIN
+623 VKNDLIKN
-630 EFNLSPDQFYLS
+630 YELTEDQFYLS

-659 IGSLSIVFSA
+659 IGSLSIVFAA
-669 IFLMFIILFRSFYMA
+669 IFAMFIILFRSLYMA
-684 LISMIPNLLSA
+684 IIAMIPNLLSA
-695 ASVLGI
+695 SSVLGI

-708 LDIMTVT
+708 IDIMTVT

-728 IHYVHRFLKEYDL
+728 IHYVHRFLKEY
-741 EKNYDLAIKNSH
+741 EQNNNYDLAIKNSH
-753 ATIGR
+753 STIGR

-768 LGFMILITSN
+768 LGFMILVSSN

-800 LMLLPVLIRHF
+800 LMLLPVLIRHL
-811 KPFGKNKHG
+811 KPFGRDSRG
-820 TS
+820 TT

>member
-1 MKFIFDTLVD
+1 MNIFFNFLVD
-11 KSKYFVFLILV
+11 KSKFFVFLLIA
-22 LSVISIFGLPR
+22 LSLISILGLPK

-43 LLDNDPDLKVYREN
+43 LLDNDPDLKTYREN

-70 FTPNNDIFS
+70 FTPNEEIFTS
-79 KNTQSF
+79 ETVSLLKNLVED
-85 LKDLVLELKGVK
+85 LKNVN
-97 GIRNVL
+97 GIKNVL
-103 SLFDVPLLNYNEQSI
+103 SLFDVPLLKYSEQSI

-123 NVITLNTEN
+123 NVVTLSTEN
-132 IDLNKARREFETN
+132 VDLTKAKYEFETN
-145 EVYRGLLISNDLQ
+145 EVYRGLLISEDLK
-158 TIALQ
+158 TIAFQ
-163 MSLEPNASYQSLI
+163 MSLEPNKEYQKLI
-176 SQRYDLLDSQSNLE
+176 SERYDLIDLEMTLEEEVFKNNLE
-190 DSNFSEKLSI
+190 I
-200 LELKIETEKKL
+200 LDLKIDEQKKI
-211 NLLKEGKIINEIRS
+211 NLSNEAILINEVRN
-225 ITNKYKQKGDIYL
+225 ITNNYKDNGEIFL
-238 GGGAMIAYDTIQMI
+238 GGGAMIAHDTIKMI
-252 QQDLITF
+252 QQDLLTF
-259 GIAVFFM
+259 GVAVFFM
-266 FVFILSLIFRQIRWV
+266 FVLILSIIFKQFRWV

-287 AGLSALFTT
+287 ACLSALFTT

-334 ITSKNTDLSHSESI
+334 ITSRFHDLTHSEAL
-348 KRTLSQMFL
+348 KKTLSQMFL

-392 FIAFIVS
+392 FIAFTVS
-399 FLFFGTLASLM
+399 FVFFGSLASLM
-410 NKNEKD
+410 KKNTKD
-416 SMIDYSSGFT
+416 TKVDYSSGFT
-426 TSINT
+426 TWINSL
-431 FVVKFKNII
+431 VVRFKNII
-440 LLVSI
+440 LLI
-445 LGFVLSLIGINKLSV
+445 SLIGFIFSLVGINKLSV
-460 ENKFIDYFKPSTE
+460 ENKFIDYFKPTTE
-473 IYKGLSL
+473 IYQGLSL

-492 IIITAPKD
+492 IIISAPQSATQTND
-500 FSPIGAETEFEDD
+500 EFEED

-521 NEYGYWYSTDNL
+521 EEYGYWFNSQNL
-533 SFLEE
+533 SYLEE
-538 IHDYLENRPEIG
+538 IHDYLERRPEIG

-579 KVLPEDINNQLLKSF
+579 KVLPEDINNQLLSSY
-594 ISDNDNQVRLSA
+594 ISEDDNQVRLSA

-611 LDGLNRKNLINE
+611 MDGLNRKNLIDE
-623 VESDLIN
+623 VKTDLIQN
-630 EFNLSPDQFYLS
+630 YQLSEEQFYLS

-659 IGSLSIVFSA
+659 IGSLTIVFSA
-669 IFLMFIILFRSFYMA
+669 IFIMFIILFRSLYMA
-684 LISMIPNLLSA
+684 LIAMIPNLLSA

-741 EKNYDLAIKNSH
+741 QKNYDLAIKNSH

-768 LGFMILITSN
+768 LGFMILVSSN

-787 FTSFSMIVAILAA
+787 FTSFSMIIAILAA
-800 LMLLPVLIRHF
+800 LMLLPVLIRHL
-811 KPFGKNKHG
+811 KPFGRNLHG
-820 TS
+820 TT